1 MEAAR
6 NALERWTNPTQP
18 QEQDPVGVRETSES
32 SSGMGSLCNPI
43 ALSGVAILSP
53 ARANVRYFSLAF
65 TRIAATRFLREPR
78 APKSG

>member
-53 ARANVRYFSLAF
+53 AR
-65 TRIAATRFLREPR
+65 
-78 APKSG
+78 